1 MKDKKQ
7 KKSYDL
13 LELVE
18 KKDETRIKELIIL
31 LIKNIAKKTFQLHE
45 LFEISYMYDDIVV
58 SIPMQLGWKDNFI
71 IKDKWLN
78 EALDFIVNLEG
89 DTVVSASKK
98 AQSIL
103 KKLN

>member
-1 MKDKKQ
+1 
-7 KKSYDL
+7 
-13 LELVE
+13 
-18 KKDETRIKELIIL
+18 
-31 LIKNIAKKTFQLHE
+31 
-45 LFEISYMYDDIVV
+45 MYDDIVV